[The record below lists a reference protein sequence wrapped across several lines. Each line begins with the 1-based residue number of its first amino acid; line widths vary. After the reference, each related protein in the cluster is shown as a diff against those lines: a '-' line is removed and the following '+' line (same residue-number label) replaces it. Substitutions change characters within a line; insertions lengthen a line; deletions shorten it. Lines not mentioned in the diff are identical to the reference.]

1 MCAGA
6 FFIYTC
12 LKTADPCWL
21 ARSFCSLA
29 KVSHVVLYRGR
40 LETMYE

>member
-21 ARSFCSLA
+21 AGAFVALRRIR
-29 KVSHVVLYRGR
+29 HVVLYSGR